1 METYRPGSARDTRE
15 DPATFTVGHALAQL
29 LEHTAQ
35 RVRQGVRSAAT
46 LRMQRWHVGFLR
58 EQLGEDLALIAINH
72 RFVVA
77 LAERW
82 AATGR
87 LAPHTISKRLSTL
100 RRALRL
106 AVGREELAAMPL
118 FPQVAAPPWQP
129 RVRILR
135 DFDEYRRLMAALRV
149 DRAEWAALALWTCQR
164 PSDVER
170 MTWAD
175 VDLEGQPPSMRI
187 RSTKTR
193 RPVPIR
199 VKMPAPLVSV
209 LTERLHRLRSAG
221 APPSLGDRLVE
232 AWPGVSRTLPVTAAR
247 LGLPPMS
254 AMDLRH
260 TGISWMVRRKGL
272 TVAAQKW
279 GGWSSFTMMEL
290 HYAHALPA
298 RMVDASD
305 ELASIAEEAL
315 PGEVPAPSI

>member
-1 METYRPGSARDTRE
+1 
-15 DPATFTVGHALAQL
+15 
-29 LEHTAQ
+29 
-35 RVRQGVRSAAT
+35 
-46 LRMQRWHVGFLR
+46 MQRWHVGFLA
-58 EQLGEDLALIAINH
+58 EQLGADLPLTDIDH
-72 RFVVA
+72 RFVVG

-82 AATGR
+82 AAAGN

-106 AVGREELAAMPL
+106 AVGRGELATMPL
-118 FPQVAAPPWQP
+118 FPQVAAPPWRP

-135 DFDEYRRLMAALRV
+135 DFGEYRALMAALRI
-149 DRAEWAALALWTCQR
+149 DRAEWVALALWTCQR

-170 MTWAD
+170 MTWGD
-175 VDLEGQPPSMRI
+175 VDLDGDPPSMRI

-221 APPSLGDRLVE
+221 APPSTGDRLVE

-272 TVAAQKW
+272 TVAAQRW

-290 HYAHALPA
+290 HYAHALPV
-298 RMVDASD
+298 RLVDVSD
-305 ELASIAEEAL
+305 ELASIADEE
-315 PGEVPAPSI
+315 VQR